1 MSKINTTLKMDMNN
15 KTNKTNNADKTN
27 KTNTTNKTNNA
38 DKTNKTNTTN
48 KTNNADKTNTTNKTN
63 NADKTN
69 KTNTTNNADKTNTT
83 IASKKTSNMSNT
95 ININKNDLNLSNLNS
110 SELNELQEIS
120 NEAINNS
127 LVLENTFTDE
137 VKELTTNTLQ
147 KTKNK
152 TIDIKNKSI
161 EGVKDLFRKKS
172 YEEKKLNKIKRKERK
187 EKRISKRNKDK
198 QEIGYSTL
206 NRSITIII
214 ITFIIILLI
223 YTVSYYYRGK
233 FDNYMDKMTLLSGVR
248 DGKKAI
254 IISQDPTNPN
264 YIPIQ
269 NSSNVSGGGGA
280 QFTYSFWFSIN
291 NMEYRKG
298 EWKHMWHKGDR
309 KGSPN
314 RTPGVFLHPTKNSIS
329 IYLNTIKQSNNDDTL
344 SVDDLFESVEIDD
357 IPLKKWINM
366 VIIFTENKKSIKP
379 GENKVFRNA
388 LDIYINGFLKTRKE
402 LSSVPIFNNDDLW
415 INMDGGFDG
424 VIGKLDYYPRAIT
437 SSEVS
442 KLLKTCP
449 RDSQCGVKLDCPSYL
464 NNNWWFNM

>member
-1 MSKINTTLKMDMNN
+1 MSKINTTLTTDMNN
-15 KTNKTNNADKTN
+15 KSNKITSANNSNKSNKATSANNSNKSNKTTGANNSNKSN
-27 KTNTTNKTNNA
+27 KTTGANNSNKSNKTTSAKN
-38 DKTNKTNTTN
+38 
-48 KTNNADKTNTTNKTN
+48 
-63 NADKTN
+63 
-69 KTNTTNNADKTNTT
+69 
-83 IASKKTSNMSNT
+83 TSNISNT
-95 ININKNDLNLSNLNS
+95 FNSNKNDINLSNLNS
-110 SELNELQEIS
+110 SQLNELKEMS

-127 LVLENTFTDE
+127 LVLEKSFTDE
-137 VKELTTNTLQ
+137 VKELTTNTLK

-152 TIDIKNKSI
+152 TTDIKNKSI
-161 EGVKDLFRKKS
+161 KGVKDLFRKKS
-172 YEEKKLNKIKRKERK
+172 DDEKKLNKIKKKERK
-187 EKRISKRNKDK
+187 EKRIEKRNKDK

-233 FDNYMDKMTLLSGVR
+233 FDNYMDKRVILSGVK
-248 DGKKAI
+248 DGKTAI

-298 EWKHMWHKGDR
+298 EWKQMWNKGDR
-309 KGSPN
+309 HGSPN
-314 RTPGVFLHPTKNSIS
+314 RTPGVFLHPTKNIIS
-329 IYLNTIKQSNNDDTL
+329 IYLNTIKQSNKNNDETL

-424 VIGKLDYYPRAIT
+424 VIGNLEYYPRAIT